1 MDVNALFNTVMGKTG
16 AGIDRAVETA
26 KTTKVSSG
34 LIGGVAAGGL
44 AALLLTNKKSR
55 KMGKT
60 ALKYGG
66 AAALGGLAYKA
77 WNDHKAAQKGER
89 QTPHKDL
96 APVPPQGSIFD
107 LAQGPKSSSG
117 EDMRLSLIRA
127 MISAAKA
134 DGHIDAEER
143 SRIEDKIT
151 ELQLGREEQSFLL
164 EQLRKDSDPIEI
176 ARLSGSDEQSAEIYL
191 VSAIAIDADTIEE
204 KRYLDRLSD
213 ALRMPSD
220 LRTRLDQAAMPG

>member
-1 MDVNALFNTVMGKTG
+1 CSDCSMDCRGLNRSCSRNQIKSPYLNELG
-16 AGIDRAVETA
+16 AFLLSGVYRA
-26 KTTKVSSG
+26 K
-34 LIGGVAAGGL
+34 
-44 AALLLTNKKSR
+44 NSR
-55 KMGKT
+55 
-60 ALKYGG
+60 A
-66 AAALGGLAYKA
+66 
-77 WNDHKAAQKGER
+77 
-89 QTPHKDL
+89 
-96 APVPPQGSIFD
+96 
-107 LAQGPKSSSG
+107 
-117 EDMRLSLIRA
+117 
-127 MISAAKA
+127 
-134 DGHIDAEER
+134 IDAEER

-220 LRTRLDQAAMPG
+220 LRARIDQAAMPG

>member
-1 MDVNALFNTVMGKTG
+1 
-16 AGIDRAVETA
+16 
-26 KTTKVSSG
+26 
-34 LIGGVAAGGL
+34 
-44 AALLLTNKKSR
+44 
-55 KMGKT
+55 
-60 ALKYGG
+60 
-66 AAALGGLAYKA
+66 
-77 WNDHKAAQKGER
+77 
-89 QTPHKDL
+89 
-96 APVPPQGSIFD
+96 
-107 LAQGPKSSSG
+107 
-117 EDMRLSLIRA
+117 MRLSLIRA

-176 ARLSGSDEQSAEIYL
+176 ARLSGGDEQSAEIYL

-220 LRTRLDQAAMPG
+220 LRARLDQAAMPG